1 MASSPVRDS
10 TPTDVPSWLAL
21 AAEVEPLFG
30 PMPGIRGVIE
40 RGVERGTALVTGAQG
55 AITGGILLS
64 RDDQAHRI
72 NWLAVATSARGH
84 GLGAA
89 LVSAALDR
97 WRVGD
102 IDVVT
107 FTRDTPG
114 GEPAR
119 HLYERFGFVRLG
131 PAPTGSDGRP
141 RDLYRLRR

>member
-1 MASSPVRDS
+1 MRVS
-10 TPTDVPSWLAL
+10 TAADVLSWLTL

-40 RGVERGTALVTGAQG
+40 RGIERGTALVTGAEG
-55 AITGGILLS
+55 AITGGMLLS
-64 RDDQAHRI
+64 RDNQAHRI

-97 WRVGD
+97 WPVGN
-102 IDVVT
+102 VEVAT
-107 FTRDTPG
+107 FTWDTPG

-119 HLYERFGFVRLG
+119 HLYERCGFVRLG